1 MNWEAVSGAADLLA
15 AVAVLVTL
23 VYVAVQVRQAK
34 DQLELSAQRHRADA
48 AREVMLSVSESP
60 ELVAAL
66 HQLGGFNWGDFGL
79 ADPQDTVRVASW
91 CHAWMRTEEL
101 NFRMNSSVQR
111 KTQEELLKMWLSV
124 PWAAKFWIDNRSIYD
139 VDFAAR
145 MDALLKGVS
154 GAGNST

>member
-1 MNWEAVSGAADLLA
+1 
-15 AVAVLVTL
+15 
-23 VYVAVQVRQAK
+23 
-34 DQLELSAQRHRADA
+34 
-48 AREVMLSVSESP
+48 MLSVSESP

-66 HQLGGFNWGDFGL
+66 HQLCGFNWGDFGL